1 MEDLEAKLKNVLNE
15 LSSKLE
21 KQEVSV
27 DEFDR
32 DLFELMNEKKIFTG
46 TYSENCYNIGYYHLI
61 FLDKIKAVKKVG
73 IRTTY
78 VGLVGHFSEQSLR
91 DIEGCE
97 ILISNAIKHL
107 KATFGVEIISDS
119 QFNDGLKSFVS
130 IYIKEEDVSQG
141 RREHLVGYLLNLL
154 YSKFRIVSGLH
165 HRIGEYERR
174 EIDDAL
180 KKL

>member
-46 TYSENCYNIGYYHLI
+46 TYSENCYNIG
-61 FLDKIKAVKKVG
+61 
-73 IRTTY
+73 
-78 VGLVGHFSEQSLR
+78 
-91 DIEGCE
+91 
-97 ILISNAIKHL
+97 
-107 KATFGVEIISDS
+107 
-119 QFNDGLKSFVS
+119 LKSFVS

-174 EIDDAL
+174 EIDD
-180 KKL
+180 